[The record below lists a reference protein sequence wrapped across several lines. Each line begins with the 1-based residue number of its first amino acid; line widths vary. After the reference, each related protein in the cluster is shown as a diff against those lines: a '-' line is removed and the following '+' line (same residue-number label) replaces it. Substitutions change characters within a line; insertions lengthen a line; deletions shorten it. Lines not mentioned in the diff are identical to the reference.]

1 MEKKYVISQVSKSND
16 LPENEAIQEWF
27 SQNPGYK
34 EQIKAIRESLGL
46 TQEQLASMVDRTPRS
61 IRTIENGEAFPRIST
76 LQSIADA
83 LNADLSIFLVPR
95 KGIPPVLNKKTKSKD
110 INEEIIF
117 PAEEKNDICFG
128 ETD

>member
-16 LPENEAIQEWF
+16 LPENEAIREWL

-46 TQEQLASMVDRTPRS
+46 TQEQLARMVDRTPRS

-83 LNADLSIFLVPR
+83 LNADLSIFLAPR
-95 KGIPPVLNKKTKSKD
+95 KGIPSVLNKKTKLKVID
-110 INEEIIF
+110 EEIIF
-117 PAEEKNDICFG
+117 PVEEKNDICFG